1 MVMLIFSFKGFI
13 FFRFLLGLY
22 KFPIAYYNKNKQI
35 ILTSRIKYAKILSS
49 NTKGIAF
56 IAKKTGGFGEKMKK
70 LGFLVKTIIALL
82 VVMLSLAIV
91 GCDSFCLHIYA
102 TEEFAPTCEEEGY
115 TEYTCRFCGDVYN
128 DNIVE
133 ALGHSYKKTTV
144 ESTCGVAGY
153 IENKC
158 ETCGDSNRVTLPK
171 PSHHF
176 NGQTKC
182 VNCSWSYPTNPIVGD
197 EEWYTEGVTVLNITK
212 KEHLAALADVVNGG
226 NSLAGCV
233 VYLEA
238 DIDLGYSLWTPIGT
252 KETPF
257 AGKFVGNGHVISNLN
272 ISSYSSNVGFFGYVT
287 GEISD
292 FTIDNASVYVGGA
305 NTNIGVVCGYSENT
319 VTKVKADGY
328 LDAKDS
334 SIVGGLVG
342 YAKSAL
348 TYSEGSIEVVGSD
361 KTGGLVGYTEISAGV
376 FEGLVNYGSV
386 NGGSYTGGLFGYIN
400 TSVATSGFEDVE
412 NYGNVNGVDYVGG
425 VFGYVY
431 SSKSVIYIKEAKSSA
446 NVTGKIYIGG
456 IAGRAE
462 SKVGSIIETSSSSGK
477 ISGDYYIGGIAGQ
490 AVNVAIYSCSNAGTE
505 LSASS
510 AEISGSN
517 YYVYLGGYVGHGY
530 TVEKCHNASDI
541 TYIYRGGY
549 VGGIAGYISGCVYD
563 STNSG
568 NISGYDLVG
577 GIAGYIASPNA
588 ENVLGLKNS
597 GNISGKSY
605 VGGLVGQWKCSK
617 TMVIGES
624 ENSGAVNGDSYVG
637 GVVGS
642 LIGASS
648 EILTVYKV
656 AATGDVTA
664 AQSYVGGL
672 FGYVEGK
679 ASSII
684 RECTV
689 NANISGLYVVGGIA
703 GKAHQVEISTS
714 KNDGSTVTAT
724 GYIIEGE
731 ETNVYLGGFVGCGYI
746 VTDCTNNV
754 DINYTSVGNDV
765 GGIAGIIINR
775 VTNCTNN
782 GNIVSNASRVGG
794 IAGRVYYGGTS
805 EIVYSELVNNGSIQ
819 GKQRVGGIFGELFTY
834 GGNHNSTTSIKANSL
849 HNHGNI
855 DGDIDIGGIFGYAYI
870 YTPDNGRHPINN
882 NYLNYCNSSTARLTA
897 TNFTNDGVVSGETTV
912 GEILGY
918 FYSDEVSTLDT
929 YSVTGKIVI
938 SGAEL
943 EGNYDIGTGTT
954 ITLTNRTAP
963 ETEAPEGEPEG
974 SVTE

>member
-1 MVMLIFSFKGFI
+1 
-13 FFRFLLGLY
+13 
-22 KFPIAYYNKNKQI
+22 
-35 ILTSRIKYAKILSS
+35 
-49 NTKGIAF
+49 
-56 IAKKTGGFGEKMKK
+56 MKK

-115 TEYTCRFCGDVYN
+115 TEYTCGFCGDVYN

-171 PSHHF
+171 PSHRF

-287 GEISD
+287 GEISN

-342 YAKSAL
+342 YAKSAF
-348 TYSEGSIEVVGSD
+348 THSEGSIEVVGSD

-400 TSVATSGFEDVE
+400 TSIGTSGFEDVE

-425 VFGYVY
+425 IFGYMY
-431 SSKSVIYIKEAKSSA
+431 SNKSVIYVKEVKSNA
-446 NVTGKIYIGG
+446 DITGKTYIGG

-462 SKVGSIIETSSSSGK
+462 SKVGSIIEKSSSSGK
-477 ISGDYYIGGIAGQ
+477 ISGEYYIGGIAGQ
-490 AVNVAIYSCSNAGTE
+490 VVNIAIYDCSNAGTE
-505 LSASS
+505 LSASY

-517 YYVYLGGYVGHGY
+517 YYAYLGGYVGYGY
-530 TVEKCHNASDI
+530 TVEKCHNASNI
-541 TYIYRGGY
+541 TYIYRGSY

-568 NISGYDLVG
+568 NISGYDHVG
-577 GIAGYIASPNA
+577 GIAGYITSPNA
-588 ENVLGLKNS
+588 ESVLNLKNS
-597 GNISGKSY
+597 GKISGKSR
-605 VGGLVGQWKCSK
+605 VGGIAGEWKCSK
-617 TMVIGES
+617 TMVIGECG
-624 ENSGAVNGDSYVG
+624 NSGMISGDSYVG
-637 GVVGS
+637 GIAGS
-642 LIGASS
+642 FAGASS
-648 EILTVYKV
+648 EMLSVYGV
-656 AATGDVTA
+656 TSTGDIAATQG
-664 AQSYVGGL
+664 YVGGL

-679 ASSII
+679 VSSTIK
-684 RECTV
+684 ECTV
-689 NANISGLYVVGGIA
+689 NANISGLYMVGGVA
-703 GKAHQVEISTS
+703 GKAHNVEINKT

-724 GYIIEGE
+724 GFIIEGE
-731 ETNVYLGGFVGCGYI
+731 ENNAYLGGFAGMGYI
-746 VTDCTNNV
+746 ITDCTNNV
-754 DINYTSVGNDV
+754 DINYTSVGNNI
-765 GGIAGIIINR
+765 GGIAGYICNR
-775 VTNCTNN
+775 ITNCTNN
-782 GNIVSNASRVGG
+782 GNIISNASKVGGVAGSFWNHTGGDITYSALANNGKVEGKDYVGG
-794 IAGRVYYGGTS
+794 IAGYVWNQAGTHN
-805 EIVYSELVNNGSIQ
+805 YSTVIAVNALKNTGEVNGN
-819 GKQRVGGIFGELFTY
+819 V
-834 GGNHNSTTSIKANSL
+834 
-849 HNHGNI
+849 
-855 DGDIDIGGIFGYAYI
+855 DIGGVFGYMYI
-870 YTPDNGRHPINN
+870 YSNHGCGSWWCDWSKAH
-882 NYLNYCNSSTARLTA
+882 LSA
-897 TNFTNDGVVSGETTV
+897 TDCSNEGMVSGNIAV
-912 GEILGY
+912 GEIIGY
-918 FYSDEVSTLDT
+918 LWSEAGSTLDT
-929 YSVTGKIVI
+929 YSVTGKVTV

-943 EGNYDIGTGTT
+943 EGTYDVGNSTT

-974 SVTE
+974 DVTE